1 MYFNIAL
8 ISSAILA
15 SSAVVFATPFNN
27 NNIVARGDDYKSNVS
42 NCFIVV
48 SVITDL
54 RVLNQD
60 VNGKYDDKKDVKYDN
75 GKYYNGTYDNGQ
87 YYNGKY
93 DDGKND
99 NGKYDNKK
107 DHSYDNK
114 KDHSYDNKKD
124 HSYDNKK
131 DHSYDNKKDHS
142 YDNKKS
148 SNYNNKGDN
157 KYSDDKGKSDY
168 QKGLD
173 QHQKDVEAQIKNTKE
188 YEKAV
193 QGASNNVSNSN
204 KSFVNLT
211 NKTNYNIE

>member
-42 NCFIVV
+42 NFFIVV

-142 YDNKKS
+142 YDNKKG

>member
-48 SVITDL
+48 SPVSLVTDL

-93 DDGKND
+93 DDGKYD

-114 KDHSYDNKKD
+114 KDNSYDNKKD
-124 HSYDNKK
+124 NSYDNKK
-131 DHSYDNKKDHS
+131 G
-142 YDNKKS
+142 

-193 QGASNNVSNSN
+193 QGASNKVSNSN